1 VEIPSVEESVVVGSG
16 FESVNVSVGSSVDG
30 SLVSVQ
36 FPLGCT
42 VAVAA
47 GSGIDVEVAASV
59 PVTAF
64 ESVRVGTLESFVD
77 VASGTVELS
86 VDVVGAVSF
95 GNSVVVTSSPG

>member
-16 FESVNVSVGSSVDG
+16 FESVK
-30 SLVSVQ
+30 VSVQ

-42 VAVAA
+42 VAA
-47 GSGIDVEVAASV
+47 GSGIDVKVAASV

-64 ESVRVGTLESFVD
+64 ESVGVGTLESFVD

-86 VDVVGAVSF
+86 VEVGAVSL

>member
-47 GSGIDVEVAASV
+47 AGSGIDVKVAASV

-86 VDVVGAVSF
+86 VEVGAVSL